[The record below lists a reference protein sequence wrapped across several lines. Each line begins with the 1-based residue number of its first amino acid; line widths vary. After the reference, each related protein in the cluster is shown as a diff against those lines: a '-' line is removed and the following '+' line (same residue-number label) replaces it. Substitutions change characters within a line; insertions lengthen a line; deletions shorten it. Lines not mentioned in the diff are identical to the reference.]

1 MVPKCSLSLSGGAEV
16 HRLSRKI
23 TEREPFHMN
32 DLGAL
37 KTGGKCG
44 GVCSKGNGGRQEGE
58 LIELVQKLL
67 SIGLCICVQGLEFYV
82 GC

>member
-1 MVPKCSLSLSGGAEV
+1 MVLKSSPSLRDGAEV

-37 KTGGKCG
+37 KTGGKIR
-44 GVCSKGNGGRQEGE
+44 GVCSAAGRGRKEGRVPGR
-58 LIELVQKLL
+58 ID
-67 SIGLCICVQGLEFYV
+67 
-82 GC
+82 